1 MISIGF
7 KTDKGIARQD
17 NEDSVFVLPDRN
29 LYMIADGV
37 CYAQGTPLEV
47 LTKENVRHVFGIGGY
62 ASVLPNEGLDF
73 SPAHVKVRGCGHFF
87 RLPHLSSFCSLV
99 D

>member
-1 MISIGF
+1 
-7 KTDKGIARQD
+7 
-17 NEDSVFVLPDRN
+17 
-29 LYMIADGV
+29 MIADGV

-73 SPAHVKVRGCGHFF
+73 SLFA
-87 RLPHLSSFCSLV
+87 
-99 D
+99 